1 MNLVDRIIYM
11 DNGEIQNIYTPH
23 ELLALSCEEIEE
35 LGLRSPFIEKGK
47 MNNLISPS
55 KLEKLQ
61 IEDLHVKHKR
71 AKDWILQNL
80 NITLH
85 ANEVTALIG
94 KMVQVKRRSLA
105 H

>member
-1 MNLVDRIIYM
+1 
-11 DNGEIQNIYTPH
+11 
-23 ELLALSCEEIEE
+23 
-35 LGLRSPFIEKGK
+35 

-85 ANEVTALIG
+85 ANEVTALME
-94 KMVQVKRRSLA
+94 KWCR
-105 H
+105 